1 MPILGAQSAGTKG
14 LPTAPTIGTATVT
27 NATTASVTF
36 TAPSFSKLPIT
47 SYTVTASPGGVT
59 GAGSSSPIT
68 VSGLTTGTAYTFAVT
83 ATSTAG
89 TSSASAASNSITPAY
104 DSLLLASRYT
114 NNNSGFST
122 LTNTGDSS
130 GGVIVGLN
138 YSNSAKIQKY
148 SSSGSLVFQKTTSY
162 SGYSFSKMSTSGS
175 NTYNAWQQDGYNW
188 QVIDSSGTL
197 STAYNYTN
205 ANVATPQGI
214 ASNAGTYYFAGTR
227 DSSAFFSRVNSSGTN
242 DLAINVTAS
251 DGRQFGLR
259 QITYDSSGNIYTTG
273 YYDAPTAY
281 EAFICK
287 WNSSGVLQWK
297 TRLTRSGSNI
307 FAYNIAVN
315 STNGDVY
322 VVASGVFASMFLK
335 LNSSGVVQWQTSFNN
350 VTTQE
355 MVVDSSGNMYVATA
369 DTPRIVKYDSSG
381 SLQWQR
387 QITSSY
393 GSLRL
398 RDGGNGN
405 YSPLSLSNDQQHLI
419 VTVSGDANATPNHVS
434 TTLKIPVDGSK
445 TGTYSS
451 VVIPGYS
458 ITYATTSILLDSFSL
473 TSDTAGIS
481 LNTSSFTLTR
491 TAISPTGSTDANIAT
506 DLRVI

>member
-1 MPILGAQSAGTKG
+1 MPILGASASGAKTVS
-14 LPTAPTIGTATVT
+14 TAPTVGTATVASST
-27 NATTASVTF
+27 SASVTF

-47 SYTVTASPGGVT
+47 SYTVTSSPGGLT
-59 GAGSSSPIT
+59 GTGSSSPIT
-68 VSGLTTGTAYTFAVT
+68 VSGLTTGTAYTFTVT
-83 ATSTAG
+83 ATSAAG

-130 GGVIVGLN
+130 GGIIIGLN

-162 SGYSFSKMSTSGS
+162 SGYSFSKISTSGS

-188 QVIDSSGTL
+188 QLIDSSGNL
-197 STAYNYTN
+197 STAYNYSN
-205 ANVATPQGI
+205 ANLASPQGI

-242 DLAINVTAS
+242 DLAIDVTAS
-251 DGRQFGLR
+251 DGRQFSLR
-259 QITYDSSGNIYTTG
+259 RITYDSSGNIYTTG
-273 YYDAPTAY
+273 SYDAPTVY

-350 VTTQE
+350 VTTQG
-355 MVVDSSGNMYVATA
+355 MIVDSSGNMYVSTA
-369 DTPRIVKYDSSG
+369 DTPRIVKYNSSG
-381 SLQWQR
+381 SVQWQR

-393 GSLRL
+393 GSLRF
-398 RDGGNGN
+398 RDSNGN
-405 YSPLSLSNDQQHLI
+405 YSPMSLSADEQHLI
-419 VTVSGDANATPNHVS
+419 LTVSGDANATPNHVS
-434 TTLKIPVDGSK
+434 TTLKVPVDGSK

-491 TAISPTGSTDANIAT
+491 TAISPTGSTDASIVT